1 MLLDPLDL
9 PRLRAALPIAHL
21 GEPLYYASSIP
32 STNARALELIG
43 AGTRVGTL
51 LLTDEQP
58 AGRGRQGRTW
68 VTLPNAQ
75 ILLSLVVD
83 LPTEPHWLVLATS
96 VALSE
101 SLEHCGV
108 PPQRLSLKWPNDILL
123 DGRKIAGILIET
135 TTAPTGQRLAVIGL
149 GVNVRGTLTP
159 WPAIASRASTIADRL
174 ARDLDREAIILE
186 FLRSLSHKLATVADK
201 DAQGLLSLWTIW
213 RSRLGMLGQPVTIR
227 QTDQQLEGI
236 AEEVSEEGALL
247 LRLPDGSLRPIYWGD
262 VETIGNYG

>member
-21 GEPLYYASSIP
+21 GDPLYYASSIP
-32 STNARALELIG
+32 STNARALELSG
-43 AGTRVGTL
+43 AGARVGTVL
-51 LLTDEQP
+51 RTDEQP
-58 AGRGRQGRTW
+58 AGRGRQCLAW
-68 VTLPNAQ
+68 VTLQNAQ
-75 ILLSLVVD
+75 ILLSLIVD
-83 LPTEPHWLVLATS
+83 LPAEPHWLVLATS

-108 PPQRLSLKWPNDILL
+108 PSQRLSLKWPNDLLL

-135 TTAPTGQRLAVIGL
+135 TTAPSGQRLAVIGM

-186 FLRSLSHKLATVADK
+186 FLRSLSQLLATIAAE
-201 DAQGLLSLWTIW
+201 DAQGLRALWAIW
-213 RSRLGMLGQPVTIR
+213 RSRLGMLGQPVTI
-227 QTDQQLEGI
+227 QQSDHHLQGI
-236 AEEVSEEGALL
+236 AEDVSEEGALL

-262 VETIGNYG
+262 VETIGN